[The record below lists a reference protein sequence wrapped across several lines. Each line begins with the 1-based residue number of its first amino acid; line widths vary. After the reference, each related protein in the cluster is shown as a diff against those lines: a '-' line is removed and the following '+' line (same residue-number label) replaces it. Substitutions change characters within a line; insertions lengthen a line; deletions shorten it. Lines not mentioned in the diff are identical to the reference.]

1 MKNSN
6 EYSKK
11 VALLEQER
19 DFLRNDLN
27 NLKEVI
33 SRKEFEERESH
44 KTMREKEEKLKT
56 LK

>member
-1 MKNSN
+1 MKDVTNETLKNSN

-19 DFLRNDLN
+19 DCLRNDLA

-33 SRKEFEERESH
+33 SRKEIEEREF
-44 KTMREKEEKLKT
+44 
-56 LK
+56 